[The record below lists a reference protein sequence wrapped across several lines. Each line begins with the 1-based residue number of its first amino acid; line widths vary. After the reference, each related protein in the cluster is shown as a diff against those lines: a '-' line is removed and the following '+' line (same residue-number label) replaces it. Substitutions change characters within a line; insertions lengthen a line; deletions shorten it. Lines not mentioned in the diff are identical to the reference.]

1 MRLKRKVV
9 RGRPIRWGTREVVP
23 EAVIWSWQRT
33 DATLRQAGPVTLLGG
48 LFRWARPT
56 ALLDR
61 APERTD
67 RIPVSDVNHRLE
79 AVLLIAALLLPIV
92 MTAAA
97 NLLRGA
103 LSARGAKESDHV

>member
-1 MRLKRKVV
+1 MGLKREVV
-9 RGRPIRWGTREVVP
+9 RGQPIRWGAREVVP
-23 EAVIWSWQRT
+23 EAMIWSWRRT
-33 DATLRQAGPVTLLGG
+33 DATLRRIGPVTLLGG

-61 APERTD
+61 TPERTE
-67 RIPVSDVNHRLE
+67 RIVVRDVNQRLE
-79 AVLLIAALLLPIV
+79 VVLLIAALVLPIV

-103 LSARGAKESDHV
+103 MNSRGAKEKDHV

>member
-1 MRLKRKVV
+1 MGLKREVV
-9 RGRPIRWGTREVVP
+9 HGQPIRWGAHEIVP
-23 EAVIWSWQRT
+23 EAVIWSWQRA
-33 DATLRQAGPVTLLGG
+33 DATLRRIGPVTLLGG

-56 ALLDR
+56 ALLDC

-67 RIPVSDVNHRLE
+67 RIPVHDVNHRLE

-103 LSARGAKESDHV
+103 KEKDHV